1 MFFSKTLFDNFMRF
15 ILKIIKFKTL
25 EKSNFNFMKHKL
37 IFVTVPLMLLTG
49 LMSIFIFDI
58 CSDKFDLDGLF
69 ENSETVINL
78 PVDKDADIDSAT
90 LNEIQQTAHN
100 LLNCDVHAQF
110 ASKYSGFV
118 SEVLNKTS
126 TNEIKITTNKNFS
139 LTEQQKES
147 LFNELKMKFPN
158 LIKLNSSDEI
168 GSYNLSNSQKKL
180 DFWLQ
185 FSAAAAILILM
196 LLIYFGFKFKKIG
209 FWSAILVA
217 LINLLF
223 SITST
228 FLLLVIF
235 TKKINLTCMV
245 AMSFYFS
252 INLTALFN
260 EIKNQ
265 LPKKIKINEANAAEV
280 ANISIQKTVPS
291 AVFVVSVLFVA
302 LVFTTIFCVIFNNYF
317 LLRFAFSS
325 SIAILMN
332 LLFNL
337 FCNGQIWAILKHKKL
352 KEISQKEE
360 QPTKN

>member
-126 TNEIKITTNKNFS
+126 TNEIKITTNK
-139 LTEQQKES
+139 
-147 LFNELKMKFPN
+147 
-158 LIKLNSSDEI
+158 LIFFVPKSEI
-168 GSYNLSNSQKKL
+168 
-180 DFWLQ
+180 
-185 FSAAAAILILM
+185 
-196 LLIYFGFKFKKIG
+196 
-209 FWSAILVA
+209 
-217 LINLLF
+217 
-223 SITST
+223 T
-228 FLLLVIF
+228 
-235 TKKINLTCMV
+235 
-245 AMSFYFS
+245 
-252 INLTALFN
+252 
-260 EIKNQ
+260 
-265 LPKKIKINEANAAEV
+265 
-280 ANISIQKTVPS
+280 
-291 AVFVVSVLFVA
+291 
-302 LVFTTIFCVIFNNYF
+302 
-317 LLRFAFSS
+317 
-325 SIAILMN
+325 
-332 LLFNL
+332 
-337 FCNGQIWAILKHKKL
+337 
-352 KEISQKEE
+352 
-360 QPTKN
+360 